1 MMIVFEIPQRCEGS
15 SKGFSA
21 PGFSALDSRP
31 GTTKSPC
38 AHVSFVTRAQ
48 TPSLTSKP
56 CLLSLQK
63 ICSSSLATF
72 FPSLSQRGFCRAM
85 TLKLLAQWKGQE
97 GGRVV
102 FCVQPCANQTGL
114 VCLRNLVFISCF
126 CLFLASP
133 QHCSKMSLSSL
144 CEWEACVRGASSLFP
159 WSFDGGSFW
168 TWLSSACGH
177 LLSPP

>member
-15 SKGFSA
+15 SKGFSS

-38 AHVSFVTRAQ
+38 AHVSLVTRAQ

-63 ICSSSLATF
+63 ICSLLATF
-72 FPSLSQRGFCRAM
+72 FPSLSQRGFCRVM
-85 TLKLLAQWKGQE
+85 TLKPLAQQKGQE
-97 GGRVV
+97 GRTVV
-102 FCVQPCANQTGL
+102 SCVESYANQTGL
-114 VCLRNLVFISCF
+114 VCLRNLVFTSCF

-159 WSFDGGSFW
+159 
-168 TWLSSACGH
+168 
-177 LLSPP
+177 